1 MALSSATAAQRVH
14 VLEVVGNAIV
24 GGMETSVQRL
34 VERLPHERFA
44 VTAVCPFESR
54 FTDTLRGL
62 GIEVLIAAMPE
73 DLSWTSLQLVSA
85 LVHANAIDV
94 LHAHLPNAHLL
105 AGVAGR
111 LTGRPVL
118 TTVHA
123 RQLGTLDLEV
133 HRAAGTHL
141 SVVCRHSYFHAL
153 GLGVSAAQL
162 SCIPNGVD
170 TTQFAPRPGARMGA
184 LRRRFGIAAE
194 TPLVGFVGR
203 FSPEKGPELFLRA
216 ALLLQAA
223 HPEARCVMV
232 GDGPMRGEL
241 EAFVARFGLDGLV
254 HLAGTC
260 RDMPAVYNELD
271 LVVSSSHSEA
281 LPLAVMEAMASGLPV
296 VATKAGGIP
305 DLIEQGRTGWLV
317 GLRDF
322 EGLANQVAHIL
333 RTPGELQRM
342 GTHARTRAVERFAL
356 AETVDATAQLLER
369 LAAGGRGEAGRAR
382 ISAVQSGTGQRA
394 KSGRAS

>member
-1 MALSSATAAQRVH
+1 MAPTPTDPPRVH

-34 VERLPHERFA
+34 VERLPRERFA

-62 GIEVLIAAMPE
+62 GVEVLIAAMPE
-73 DLSWTSLQLVSA
+73 DLSWTSLQLVCA
-85 LVHANAIDV
+85 LVHANAVDV
-94 LHAHLPNAHLL
+94 LHAHLPNGHLL

-111 LTGRPVL
+111 VTGKPVL
-118 TTVHA
+118 ATIHA
-123 RQLGTLDLEV
+123 RQLVTLDLEV
-133 HRAAGTHL
+133 HRATGTHL
-141 SVVCRHSYFHAL
+141 SVVCRHSHFHAL
-153 GLGVSAAQL
+153 GLGVNAAQL

-170 TTQFAPRPGARMGA
+170 TAQFAPRPAARMGA
-184 LRRRFGIAAE
+184 LRRRFGIGPD

-203 FSPEKGPELFLRA
+203 FSPEKGPDLFLRA
-216 ALLLQAA
+216 ALLLHGT

-232 GDGPMRGEL
+232 GDGPLHGEL
-241 EAFVARFGLDGLV
+241 AEFIARFGLDGVV

-260 RDMPAVYNELD
+260 SDMPAVCNELD
-271 LVVSSSHSEA
+271 LLVSSSHSEA

-296 VATKAGGIP
+296 VATKAGGLA
-305 DLIEQGRTGWLV
+305 DLVEQGRTGWLV

-322 EGLANQVAHIL
+322 EGLAGQVAHIL

-342 GTHARTRAVERFAL
+342 GRHARERAVQRFSL
-356 AETVDATAQLLER
+356 AETVDATAQLLQR
-369 LAAGGRGEAGRAR
+369 LAAGGRGEPGRAR
-382 ISAVQSGTGQRA
+382 ISAVHSSAAQRGKNGA
-394 KSGRAS
+394 AG

>member
-1 MALSSATAAQRVH
+1 MALRSAGPPRVH
-14 VLEVVGNAIV
+14 VLEVIGNAIV

-34 VERLPHERFA
+34 LERLPRERFA

-54 FTDTLRGL
+54 FTDALRGL
-62 GIEVLIAAMPE
+62 GVEVLIAAMPD
-73 DLSWTSLQLVSA
+73 DLSWTSLQLVCA

-111 LTGRPVL
+111 MTGKPVL
-118 TTVHA
+118 ATIHA
-123 RQLGTLDLEV
+123 RQLVTLDLEV
-133 HRAAGTHL
+133 HRATGTHL
-141 SVVCRHSYFHAL
+141 SVVCRHSQLHAL
-153 GLGVSAAQL
+153 GLGVDAAQL

-170 TTQFAPRPGARMGA
+170 TAQFAPRPAGRAGS
-184 LRRRFGIAAE
+184 LRQRFGIPAE
-194 TPLVGFVGR
+194 APLVGFVGR

-216 ALLLQAA
+216 ALLLHGL
-223 HPEARCVMV
+223 HPEARCVMA
-232 GDGPMRGEL
+232 GDGPMHGEL
-241 EAFVARFGLDGLV
+241 GEFIDRFGLQGVV

-260 RDMPAVYNELD
+260 SDMPAVYNELD
-271 LVVSSSHSEA
+271 LLVSSSHTEA

-296 VATKAGGIP
+296 VATKAGGMA

-322 EGLANQVAHIL
+322 EGLAGQVAHIL

-342 GTHARTRAVERFAL
+342 GRHARERAVERFGL
-356 AETVDATAQLLER
+356 TETVAATAQLLER
-369 LAAGGRGEAGRAR
+369 LAAGGRAEPGRAR
-382 ISAVQSGTGQRA
+382 ISAVQSPAARRGPDGA
-394 KSGRAS
+394 SG